1 MKRTFDIVFSTIGL
15 VAFLPLF
22 LVLSVIIKAESS
34 GPVFF
39 VQERVGKGF
48 KLFDLYK
55 FRTMVAGAPELGP
68 KITAG
73 GDRRVTRVGGFLR
86 KTKLDE
92 LPQLLNVLKGDMS
105 FVGPRPEMPEYVEAF
120 RKDYEEILAVK
131 PGITDYAAIEFSDE
145 ESVLGNYP
153 DPEEGYMKEVL
164 PAKIGLYRKYLREQ
178 SLLNDMRLI
187 LKTLL
192 RMAGKS

>member
-1 MKRTFDIVFSTIGL
+1 MKRAFDIVFSTIGL
-15 VAFLPLF
+15 IASLPLF
-22 LVLSVIIKAESS
+22 LVLSVIIKAESG

-48 KLFDLYK
+48 KPFDLYK
-55 FRTMVAGAPELGP
+55 FRTMVAGAPGLGP
-68 KITAG
+68 KVTARA
-73 GDRRVTRVGGFLR
+73 DPRITRVGGFLR

-92 LPQLLNVLKGDMS
+92 LPQLFNVLKGDMS

-145 ESVLGNYP
+145 ESVLKRFQY
-153 DPEEGYMKEVL
+153 PEEGYINEVL
-164 PAKIGLYRKYLREQ
+164 PAKIDLYRKYIREQ
-178 SLLNDMRLI
+178 SFINDIRLI
-187 LKTLL
+187 FKTLAK
-192 RMAGKS
+192 MVK